1 VSFNGSF
8 LPQPLKTQASLQ
20 TGVHLLHNQTYPH
33 AALLFK
39 SLFFWITPFTVPLR
53 TRYFSE
59 SQNPSQKR
67 PQGPS
72 CPTPGSTKDHPNP
85 NPVSAVQTLP
95 VQRELRAE
103 ARHTGTRHRTAAAAS
118 RKEGLRVPRW
128 RPRPK
133 HGHPRPSPPLPPA
146 WPACLPACQGTAA
159 LSAARVALVTSPAA
173 GRHAPFRLAPLLP
186 LPGAALPLP
195 VERRRAA
202 IELWRAEQSV
212 TAPPSWGGALHS
224 ALPPR
229 AAQLSGILW
238 LWAGLRSRCE
248 VD

>member
-1 VSFNGSF
+1 MTQLTVRNETTNCQHHDSHLKVIQCIGPHIQVISLPFTPTSMPVYSATTHHKATRGDFLAHSFHKPMEDVSFHGSF

-85 NPVSAVQTLP
+85 NPVS
-95 VQRELRAE
+95 E
-103 ARHTGTRHRTAAAAS
+103 
-118 RKEGLRVPRW
+118 
-128 RPRPK
+128 
-133 HGHPRPSPPLPPA
+133 
-146 WPACLPACQGTAA
+146 A
-159 LSAARVALVTSPAA
+159 LSKRSLSSASCGQKLGTQA
-173 GRHAPFRLAPLLP
+173 H
-186 LPGAALPLP
+186 
-195 VERRRAA
+195 
-202 IELWRAEQSV
+202 V
-212 TAPPSWGGALHS
+212 TAPPRPPPERRASGSRAGAPAPSTDTPGHPHLF
-224 ALPPR
+224 LPPGR
-229 AAQLSGILW
+229 PAYLPAKGPRPCLPRGSPW
-238 LWAGLRSRCE
+238 
-248 VD
+248 